1 MYKSTNNSHISKKVL
16 EMSHLV
22 NVILDKLT
30 LTLLIA
36 NYPLIDGDKE
46 TVSSSHSSS
55 AGPLI
60 YSDDLEHLKYKYPHK
75 TDSSENQNY

>member
-1 MYKSTNNSHISKKVL
+1 M
-16 EMSHLV
+16 
-22 NVILDKLT
+22 
-30 LTLLIA
+30 LLIA

-60 YSDDLEHLKYKYPHK
+60 YSDDLQNMYKYSHK
-75 TDSSENQNY
+75 TDASKNENY